1 MKVYA
6 IDHIQIAIPPHSEE
20 LARVFYGGILGLREI
35 PKPDRLLER
44 GGIWFERDNLKLHLG
59 VVRVASALPNPN
71 FLPAQKA
78 HPGLLVEDLDE
89 LVRRCDR
96 SGYAVEIGE
105 GFDRFRQVYVNDPFG
120 NRIEFLEMND
130 YYKED
135 LAYIHDVGYG
145 DYAIESAPG
154 ILDILAQNRIHTGL
168 IVDLGCGGGLSARA
182 FSQAGY
188 RVLGVDI
195 SPAAIAIARQRVP
208 DAKFR
213 VESLFDTEIPTC
225 NAVTSIG
232 ECFNYR
238 FDPQSDLQLL
248 VRLFERVYQALAPG
262 GMFIFDI
269 AEPGQLD
276 GKTSKGFTEGKDW
289 IVLVE
294 KEEDREL
301 STLVRRIV
309 TLRKIGE
316 HYRRDEEVHHL
327 QLYSATYIARVLVII
342 GFQVEIER
350 SYGRYQLPQ
359 AHALAIARKPMQMES
374 SDIE

>member
-1 MKVYA
+1 MRVYG
-6 IDHIQIAIPPHSEE
+6 IDHIQLAIPPDSED
-20 LARVFYGGILGLREI
+20 LARMFYGEILGLNEQ
-35 PKPDRLLER
+35 PKPDRLAQR
-44 GGIWFERDNLKLHLG
+44 GGVWFEQGDLKLHLG
-59 VVRVASALPNPN
+59 VDSN
-71 FLPAQKA
+71 FCPAHKA

-89 LVRRCDR
+89 LVRRCAR
-96 SGYAVEIGE
+96 FGYPVEIGE

-154 ILDILAQNRIHTGL
+154 ILNILTQNRIHTGL
-168 IVDLGCGGGLSARA
+168 IVDLGCGSGLSARD
-182 FSQAGY
+182 FTQAGY
-188 RVLGVDI
+188 QVLGVDI

-208 DAKFR
+208 DAEFR

-232 ECFNYR
+232 ECLNYR
-238 FDPQSDLQLL
+238 FDPQSDLQML
-248 VRLFERVYQALAPG
+248 VRVFDRVYRALAPG
-262 GMFIFDI
+262 GIFIFDI

-276 GKTSKGFTEGKDW
+276 GKTSKGFTKGDDW

-294 KEEDREL
+294 KEEDRER

-309 TLRKIGE
+309 TLRKIGAD
-316 HYRRDEEVHHL
+316 YRRDDEVHHL
-327 QLYSATYIARVLVII
+327 QLYQATDLDRALVSS
-342 GFQVEIER
+342 GFQVEIVH
-350 SYGRYQLPQ
+350 SYGRYELPK
-359 AHALAIARKPMQMES
+359 AHAVAIARKPIQTEMS
-374 SDIE
+374 A